1 MANYGGIALDKGDL
15 FTVYM
20 DGNVM
25 TICVLGSYNE
35 EYTGEEIVI
44 LAVVNQEN
52 MVHVPVNDLNML
64 LPRKKYVH

>member
-44 LAVVNQEN
+44 LAVVNQDN

-64 LPRKKYVH
+64 LPRKKYIN

>member
-35 EYTGEEIVI
+35 EYSGEEIVI
-44 LAVVNQEN
+44 LAIVNQEN
-52 MVHVPVNDLNML
+52 MVHIPVTDLNML
-64 LPRKKYVH
+64 FPHKKYIN